1 MRRVLEHGFHGF
13 DELHSIKNYEVKGGE
28 SACFVAS
35 WECICAM
42 MA

>member
-1 MRRVLEHGFHGF
+1 MRRVFEHGF
-13 DELHSIKNYEVKGGE
+13 DELYSIKNYEVKGGE